1 MKKKR
6 RTLTLF
12 VLVLLTLVAQR
23 SMAHTVLTVSETKS
37 GFALYDKGKV
47 ATIYVDAGE
56 PVAVRK
62 AVSLFAD
69 DVERV
74 KSFAHPQFAGVDLNS
89 RFEIEPGLKDVEAL
103 RQFIQAIRN

>member
-47 ATIYVDAGE
+47 ATIYGDAGE
-56 PVAVRK
+56 LVAVRK

-69 DVERV
+69 DVDD
-74 KSFAHPQFAGVDLNS
+74 PT
-89 RFEIEPGLKDVEAL
+89 
-103 RQFIQAIRN
+103 